1 MISDP
6 PHYTHIRIPHT
17 KKTLKSGGS
26 LNLQIQMVSVQS
38 SDSISHF
45 STFFANQRVY
55 YQYQRAKR
63 EIHTQI
69 FGCDLMF
76 FRRVKTKLFRDLA
89 VQISSFTSTKHLSCT
104 VPNSQIVSTFLI
116 IIITFSSTCDL
127 IYIIFPRFNLV
138 LYSLRTK
145 ESIPHKTPN
154 YLGDPPTGY
163 VSPQKKI

>member
-1 MISDP
+1 
-6 PHYTHIRIPHT
+6 
-17 KKTLKSGGS
+17 
-26 LNLQIQMVSVQS
+26 
-38 SDSISHF
+38 
-45 STFFANQRVY
+45 
-55 YQYQRAKR
+55 
-63 EIHTQI
+63 
-69 FGCDLMF
+69 MF

-163 VSPQKKI
+163 VSPQKKIWQLNFSKASIITKLQKLWKRTWKFKLLELSANYMVKFYPINL